1 MYNNAWGYNNPYL
14 TNQYGQFGQQ
24 ALQPQGIKSEV
35 VRVNGQNGANAY
47 QLASNSSILLL
58 DETAPIIW
66 LKTTDG
72 AGYATVTPYKI
83 EPYTPEPTI
92 DIKTLEGRISKLEEM
107 MSNAKP
113 DDSTD
118 AGRHDRADKKYN
130 ERCEISTKP
139 SGGYAGYGETKSAA
153 TAGV

>member
-1 MYNNAWGYNNPYL
+1 MYSNWGYSPY
-14 TNQYGQFGQQ
+14 TANQFGQFGQP
-24 ALQPQGIKSEV
+24 AQPQGIKSEV

-83 EPYTPEPTI
+83 EPYTPER
-92 DIKTLEGRISKLEEM
+92 EGRMRILLFSQDPL
-107 MSNAKP
+107 
-113 DDSTD
+113 
-118 AGRHDRADKKYN
+118 
-130 ERCEISTKP
+130 
-139 SGGYAGYGETKSAA
+139 
-153 TAGV
+153 

>member
-1 MYNNAWGYNNPYL
+1 MYANTFGYANPYL
-14 TNQYGQFGQQ
+14 SNQFGQYGQYTQQ
-24 ALQPQGIKSEV
+24 IQEAKSEV
-35 VRVNGQNGANAY
+35 VRVNGRNGADAY
-47 QLASNSSILLL
+47 RLASNSSILLL

-107 MSNAKP
+107 MNNAKSDVNSNAE
-113 DDSTD
+113 
-118 AGRHDRADKKYN
+118 RHDRADKKHD
-130 ERCEISTKP
+130 ERCEIIAKP
-139 SGGYAGYGETKSAA
+139 AGGYAGYGKAEPSASA
-153 TAGV
+153 SV

>member
-1 MYNNAWGYNNPYL
+1 MYNNWGYSPYIA
-14 TNQYGQFGQQ
+14 NQYGQQ
-24 ALQPQGIKSEV
+24 AVQPQGIKSEV

-83 EPYTPEPTI
+83 EPYTPEPAI

-107 MSNAKP
+107 MSNAKSN
-113 DDSTD
+113 DNSD
-118 AGRHDRADKKYN
+118 AERYTRADKKHN
-130 ERCEISTKP
+130 ERSEISAKP

-153 TAGV
+153 TTGI

>member
-14 TNQYGQFGQQ
+14 TNQYGQQ

-92 DIKTLEGRISKLEEM
+92 DIKSLEGRISKLEEM
-107 MSNAKP
+107 INNAKSDVNSNAE
-113 DDSTD
+113 
-118 AGRHDRADKKYN
+118 RNDRADKKYN
-130 ERCEISTKP
+130 ERCEISTKS
-139 SGGYAGYGETKSAA
+139 SGGYAGYGEAKPTT

>member
-1 MYNNAWGYNNPYL
+1 MYSNWGYSPY
-14 TNQYGQFGQQ
+14 TANQFGQFGQP
-24 ALQPQGIKSEV
+24 AQPQGIKSEV

-83 EPYTPEPTI
+83 EPYTPEPAI

-107 MSNAKP
+107 MRNAKSN
-113 DDSTD
+113 DNSD
-118 AGRHDRADKKYN
+118 AERYARADKKHD
-130 ERCEISTKP
+130 ERCEIIAKP
-139 SGGYAGYGETKSAA
+139 AGGYAGYGKAEPSAS
-153 TAGV
+153 AGV